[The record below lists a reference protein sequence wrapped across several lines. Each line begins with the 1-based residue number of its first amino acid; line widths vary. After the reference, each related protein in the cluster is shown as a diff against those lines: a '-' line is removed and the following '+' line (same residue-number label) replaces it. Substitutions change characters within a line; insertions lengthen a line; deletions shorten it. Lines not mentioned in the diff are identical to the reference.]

1 MKQEEL
7 GQRHWMH
14 RKNTLGVTEWVNDT
28 ETCVGG
34 ASRSD
39 AEKAGRTPCIKE
51 QSNATDTCIGG
62 ASGGNA
68 KKAGSIHSLGSRQ
81 SYKTQEEKQIFIRE
95 SFQLDSN
102 EILNEDAN

>member
-1 MKQEEL
+1 MKQDKRGQQPEL
-7 GQRHWMH
+7 PKKIRP
-14 RKNTLGVTEWVNDT
+14 RVNDA

-39 AEKAGRTPCIKE
+39 SEKAGLTPCVTE
-51 QSNATDTCIGG
+51 GSNATDTCIGG
-62 ASGGNA
+62 ASGGEA

-81 SYKTQEEKQIFIRE
+81 SYKTQEEKQNFIRE

-102 EILNEDAN
+102 LART

>member
-7 GQRHWMH
+7 GQQPEL
-14 RKNTLGVTEWVNDT
+14 RKKDMPSVNERINDA

-39 AEKAGRTPCIKE
+39 SEKAGRTLCVTE

-62 ASGGNA
+62 SSEGDA

-81 SYKTQEEKQIFIRE
+81 SYETQAEKRNFIQRYKVKGR
-95 SFQLDSN
+95 SN
-102 EILNEDAN
+102 